1 MWDLKTIDVSKPL
14 YLAIV
19 DALERD
25 VRAGV
30 LRAGDILPT
39 HRDLAKT
46 VGVTISTVTRAYAEA
61 SKRNLIMA
69 IVGKGT
75 FVASDAGVRPSL
87 VNAAGREKTLI
98 EMGLVHPLFSE
109 ERHLEKVIGA
119 VLARGNLHKYVVYSQ
134 PQGVPAHRQTGA
146 EWVRRFGVEATKE
159 GIVVTAGTQHALS
172 CIFSALF
179 EPGDRLAV
187 ECLTYPGMKSAARRS
202 GLRLEAVDMDE
213 SGILPASLEALCHR
227 HEIRGVCATGNMH
240 NPTNWNMTDQR
251 RKDIAAIIKKRN
263 LLLVEDD
270 IYGFLAP
277 HSAPITALVRENGIY
292 IAGLAKAFYSGLRT
306 AFVAA
311 PPSLCGKITQ
321 SVVDSIWMASPLCA
335 EIACEAIRSGFADK
349 VIERK
354 KRELARRTVLF
365 KEAMR
370 GFSYHLAE
378 PNMFAWLKLPK
389 PWTSAAFEQAAREG
403 GIRVMGSERFTVG
416 HSVPPD
422 YVRVSLSAAR
432 NIRQFGTGLDI
443 LVRVLRSEAPPAA
456 GRRDRKSQTAAER
469 Q

>member
-1 MWDLKTIDVSKPL
+1 MWNLKTIDVSKPL
-14 YLAIV
+14 YLAIA

-25 VRAGV
+25 IRAGI
-30 LRAGDILPT
+30 LRAGDMLPT

-46 VGVTISTVTRAYAEA
+46 VGVTISTVTRAYSEA

-75 FVASDAGVRPSL
+75 FVASDAGVLPSL
-87 VNAAGREKTLI
+87 VNTANREKTLI

-109 ERHLEKVIGA
+109 DRHLEKVIAA
-119 VLARGNLHKYVVYSQ
+119 VLMRGNLHKYVTYSQ
-134 PQGVPAHRQTGA
+134 PQGVSAHRQVGA
-146 EWVRRFGVEATKE
+146 EWARRYGVEATKE
-159 GIVVTAGTQHALS
+159 GIVITAGTQHALC

-179 EPGDRLAV
+179 EPGDRIAV
-187 ECLTYPGMKSAARRS
+187 DCLTYPGMKSAARRS

-213 SGILPASLEALCHR
+213 NGMIPASLEALCHR
-227 HEIRGVCATGNMH
+227 HEIRGISATGNVH

-251 RKDIAAIIKKRN
+251 RKEIATIIKKRN

-277 HSAPITALVRENGIY
+277 RSNPLTALVPENGIY

-311 PPSLCGKITQ
+311 PPPLCGKITQ

-354 KRELARRTVLF
+354 KRELARRTILF
-365 KEAMR
+365 KKTMR
-370 GFSYHLAE
+370 NFSYHLAE
-378 PNMFAWLKLPK
+378 PNMFAWLRLPK
-389 PWTSAAFEQAAREG
+389 PWTSAAFEQAAHEG
-403 GIRVMGSERFTVG
+403 GIRVVGSERFTVG
-416 HSVPPD
+416 HSAPPD
-422 YVRVSLSAAR
+422 YVRVSLSAAKDMK
-432 NIRQFGTGLDI
+432 QFGAGLDI
-443 LVRVLRSEAPPAA
+443 LLRVLRQE
-456 GRRDRKSQTAAER
+456 KTT
-469 Q
+469 